1 MAPRSTLLAAA
12 AAAALLSPQAS
23 NAFVVPSAP
32 AKAGSGVAA
41 RAKLAAQ
48 SHHRTSPRVAF
59 RSTTSKSA
67 LYSTSTDLPEIST
80 MRVGELKQELES
92 YGLSTK
98 SFFEKSELV
107 DALTKARAEG
117 KTPFATSTS
126 TDGASGKKKKKKVRS
141 ESAEPEPS
149 PPTGADR
156 EKRLAEEMEKCQSMK
171 ASELKTELQSLGV
184 STKSFFEKSEFVKA
198 LAEAR
203 VDGVKKT
210 SAAGG
215 GSVNEEGYAE
225 YKAADVEVLTDDR
238 SGPRKKSREGA
249 GGPGAGGA
257 GASPFGGGGMPGGMP
272 GGMGGMDMGNIGDM
286 LKNMG
291 MGGGSAGGA
300 NPFGGAGGS
309 TPFGGANPF
318 SGGMPGGM
326 GGMGGMG
333 DAMGKAQEM
342 MKNPEVMQ
350 LMQEAQSNPRVMS
363 AMTECMS
370 NPAAMSKYIN
380 DPEIGGFMKKFQK
393 LMG

>member
-12 AAAALLSPQAS
+12 AAAALLSPQVS

-32 AKAGSGVAA
+32 TKA
-41 RAKLAAQ
+41 

-117 KTPFATSTS
+117 KTPIATTSASTS
-126 TDGASGKKKKKKVRS
+126 TGGASGKKKKKKVRS

-215 GSVNEEGYAE
+215 GSANEEGYAE

-350 LMQEAQSNPRVMS
+350 LMQEAQSNPRVMT